1 MHSSASVSKV
11 GPCYASVA
19 YNVVHNV
26 AHNVAHNVVCIYTM
40 LACVTNCYTMPSNVT
55 NYAHRYII
63 LLTLIQRCTLLY
75 DVTHC

>member
-40 LACVTNCYTMPSNVT
+40 LQ
-55 NYAHRYII
+55 II
-63 LLTLIQRCTLLY
+63 IQCRATSQIMHTGILY
-75 DVTHC
+75 C